1 MARRTQADT
10 SETGP
15 VFRTRLLEIN
25 SEYVWDFPW
34 VQRALR
40 FAQAHGLNTLA
51 LQRNDI
57 IDQVVFPGRY
67 FGADRRTYR
76 NIFERYQ
83 DMYRTLYRYTPTRR
97 SGPLQR
103 RDYLRRVVHEARRY
117 GIDVY
122 LQNKELWFPE
132 ILLELH
138 PELWKNGTV
147 CATAP
152 FWWEFVRTKYTELF
166 EDLPGLAGIITA
178 PATGESRVS
187 ISANRC
193 TCARCRSTAPR
204 EWYRQLLEAMYE
216 PIARVGKRLVVRD
229 FVFDAAAQAEI
240 VAAMEALPADVVIEL
255 KNTPHDY
262 YPTFPDNPR
271 IGRVGTHEQW
281 IEFDVL
287 GQYFGW
293 GIGISVMTED
303 IRTRFRYARAH
314 GASGVVF
321 RTDWEGLEAH
331 TTFHTPNVVSLY
343 AGAALAQDPETPGAA
358 IVGQWLEQEALLR
371 PGLAPAARL
380 AAADRVARVLGQTW
394 DVVRRSLYMNDC
406 VFSDSSNL
414 PVSLDHAWWLAEE
427 KNSLKDWDPSRAGAL
442 RVDDPDN
449 VRRLLEEK
457 DEALCLVE
465 RLCAEVAG
473 LGDVLSDGAHQDL
486 VTRFDVFRR
495 YTAAFRAAGHACV
508 LTKAVCEGGTGDRS
522 PWVRDARATLD
533 ARLNDLETL
542 AVEFDALAQSTSLSH
557 VVYMLLSPE
566 RLRALADDLRARLQ

>member
-1 MARRTQADT
+1 M
-10 SETGP
+10 ET

-25 SEYVWDFPW
+25 SQYVWEFPW

-40 FAQAHGLNTLA
+40 FADTHGLNTLA

-57 IDQVVFPGRY
+57 IDQVVYPGRY
-67 FGADRRTYR
+67 FGADRRAYR

-83 DMYRTLYRYTPTRR
+83 DMYPTLYRYTPTRR

-103 RDYLRRVVHEARRY
+103 RDYLRRVVREAQRY

-147 CATAP
+147 CATDP

-166 EDLPGLAGIITA
+166 EDLPDVAGIITS
-178 PATGESRVS
+178 PATGESRIS
-187 ISANRC
+187 IAANRC
-193 TCARCRSTAPR
+193 TCERCRGTMPR
-204 EWYRQLLEAMYE
+204 EWYLTLLEAMYE
-216 PIARVGKRLVVRD
+216 PISRAGKQLVVRD
-229 FVFDAAAQAEI
+229 FVFDAAAHAGI
-240 VAAMEALPADVVIEL
+240 ASAMEALPADVVIEL

-271 IGRVGTHEQW
+271 IGRVGGSHAQW

-303 IRTRFRYARAH
+303 IRARFRYARAH

-331 TTFHTPNVVSLY
+331 TAFDTPNVVSLY
-343 AGAALAQDPETPGAA
+343 AGAALARDLDVPAVA
-358 IVGQWLEQEALLR
+358 IAGDWLEREALLR
-371 PGLAPAARL
+371 PALGPAERR
-380 AAADRVARVLGQTW
+380 AAAERVARVLGRTW
-394 DVVRRSLYMNDC
+394 EVVRRSLFMNDC

-414 PVSLDHAWWLAEE
+414 PVSLNHAWWLAEE
-427 KNSLKDWDPSRAGAL
+427 KNSLKDWDPSRADAL
-442 RVDDPDN
+442 RVDDVGN

-457 DEALCLVE
+457 DEAVRLVE
-465 RLCAEVAG
+465 TLCAEVAG
-473 LGDVLSDGAHQDL
+473 LGDVLTERAHQDL
-486 VTRFDVFRR
+486 ITRFDVFRR
-495 YTAAFRAAGHACV
+495 YAVAFRAAGHACV
-508 LTKAVCEGGTGDRS
+508 LTKYVCEGARADTS
-522 PWVRDARATLD
+522 PLARDARGMLD
-533 ARLNDLETL
+533 ARLAELESL
-542 AVEFDALAQSTSLSH
+542 AVEFESFAASTSLSH

-566 RLRALADDLRARLQ
+566 RLRALADDLRARLV